1 MTHDDTLLPYVPH
14 VFTIL
19 LSAYQIFILDG
30 LLSKR
35 LREHMKAQDYDL
47 QLFPFVD
54 SVARDRVLQ
63 IGYLSSIMSFLVS
76 VVTAVRVSAPGWIFA
91 CLLIVFFLGLL
102 SALHA
107 LLNEPGFLS
116 STKMKF
122 TIGGRLWTYET
133 AYTALLAMLNILLI
147 GITYTA
153 QQLASTPRA

>member
-1 MTHDDTLLPYVPH
+1 MNHDDTLLPYVPH

-35 LREHMKAQDYDL
+35 LREHMKAQEYDL
-47 QLFPFVD
+47 SMFSFVD

-63 IGYLSSIMSFLVS
+63 VGYLSSVISFLVS
-76 VVTAVRVSAPGWIFA
+76 LVTAARAEAPGWIYI
-91 CLLIVFFLGLL
+91 CLLTVFFGGLL

-116 STKMKF
+116 STKLKF
-122 TIGGRLWTYET
+122 TIGGRHWTYES
-133 AYTALLAMLNILLI
+133 AYTALLFLLSVALI
-147 GITYTA
+147 GITYVA
-153 QQLASTPRA
+153 QLLAPRSLN